1 MSEGPLISYSNVS
14 IWQQEQEILENI
26 SFSINPGEFVY
37 LIGKVGSG
45 KSTFLKSIY
54 GELDIKDGNATV
66 LGYDMKSIKRKHIPA
81 LRRRIGI
88 VFQDFQLLTD
98 RTVKENLEFVLKAT
112 GWKNNNDIQARI
124 TEVLTQVGMETKGY
138 KMPNELSGGE
148 QQRIVIARAILNKP
162 AILPEAPKDGKQY
175 ARKDGAWEEVEAG
188 DELSKDAIEQAL
200 TGNITTHRHDTTYNY
215 TDFET
220 DVWDGTSISTSLHGS
235 GTKDDPYLIQ
245 SCADWLHLYVNGLA
259 SYNTQST
266 SEAPTGFSPVFK
278 LNKNLDFGNKTIPDP
293 NHLVNPANMHT
304 ITGKHVGIEK
314 IKKIIND
321 NGKTATVFE
330 VAMALCDKY
339 KEFYPDKEL
348 PTYVNGDGSRDEN
361 FLEDIY
367 LKYKALA
374 DKKLSMKDMTKNGLA
389 SGVRSATVIEA
400 DVQDREEQTKEK
412 EGVSIDD

>member
-1 MSEGPLISYSNVS
+1 MSEAPLISYSNVS

-26 SFSINPGEFVY
+26 NFSIDPGEFVY

-162 AILPEAPKDGKQY
+162 EGWKPKDTRCLTNCPEANSS
-175 ARKDGAWEEVEAG
+175 
-188 DELSKDAIEQAL
+188 EL
-200 TGNITTHRHDTTYNY
+200 
-215 TDFET
+215 
-220 DVWDGTSISTSLHGS
+220 
-235 GTKDDPYLIQ
+235 
-245 SCADWLHLYVNGLA
+245 
-259 SYNTQST
+259 
-266 SEAPTGFSPVFK
+266 
-278 LNKNLDFGNKTIPDP
+278 
-293 NHLVNPANMHT
+293 
-304 ITGKHVGIEK
+304 
-314 IKKIIND
+314 
-321 NGKTATVFE
+321 
-330 VAMALCDKY
+330 
-339 KEFYPDKEL
+339 
-348 PTYVNGDGSRDEN
+348 
-361 FLEDIY
+361 
-367 LKYKALA
+367 
-374 DKKLSMKDMTKNGLA
+374 
-389 SGVRSATVIEA
+389 
-400 DVQDREEQTKEK
+400 
-412 EGVSIDD
+412 